1 MKQTNRIKYFET
13 HQSGINGN
21 YYFNA
26 RGHNGRVIFQS
37 EGYTTKRK
45 RDNTVELINSS
56 LVTRV
61 RVKARPVAQPSALKP
76 ARALVNQT
84 KVARKVGAKKAPAKK
99 KV

>member
-26 RGHNGRVIFQS
+26 RGHNGRIILQS

-61 RVKARPVAQPSALKP
+61 PVKARPVAQPSAKP

-84 KVARKVGAKKAPAKK
+84 KVARKAVAKKAPVKK
-99 KV
+99 KG